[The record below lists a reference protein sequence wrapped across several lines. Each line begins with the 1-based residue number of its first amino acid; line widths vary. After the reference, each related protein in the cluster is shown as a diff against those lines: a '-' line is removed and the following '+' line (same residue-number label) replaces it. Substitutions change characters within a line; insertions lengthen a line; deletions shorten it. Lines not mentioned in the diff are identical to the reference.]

1 MGGRPEPQGQVGR
14 TVPSYVPTAI
24 RVGLVVWLLCGVA
37 RAALPTCVDVQV
49 SGRSEPGLLRLVQLE
64 LDRFP
69 SHQRVERGCSARLTV
84 EVMDVGGE
92 RVLTARVDGEVPF
105 RTEVHRGGLVKAV
118 AQALR
123 VVLHND
129 PRDLRGPRERGW
141 LGERLAE
148 LRLEGQNYYGLE
160 FAQTMALVGGE
171 VQSLGGAA
179 VTARREAGRFAL
191 GVRVS
196 GASSFNP
203 GGPRLQLTQQ
213 FLAHVELI
221 AYSNASEPYAYFA
234 ALTGGFELQR
244 FRGPSPWDDAPGLHT
259 AQASGLSATL
269 RVGIELFRL
278 HDMRAGAFA
287 QADSPVFAS
296 HDIDDGVV
304 DQWIPSL
311 ALGIGVAF

>member
-1 MGGRPEPQGQVGR
+1 
-14 TVPSYVPTAI
+14 VPRAI
-24 RVGLVVWLLCGVA
+24 RVGLVVWLLCGAA
-37 RAALPTCVDVQV
+37 RAALRTCVDVQV
-49 SGRSEPGLLRLVQLE
+49 SGTSEPGVLRLVELE

-69 SHQRVERGCSARLTV
+69 SHVRVEQGCSARLTV

-105 RTEVHRGGLVKAV
+105 RTEVHRGELVKAV
-118 AQALR
+118 AEALR

-129 PRDLRGPRERGW
+129 PRDLRGPRDRGW
-141 LGERLAE
+141 LGERVAE
-148 LRLEGQNYYGLE
+148 LRLEGQGYYGLE

-171 VQSLGGAA
+171 VQSLAGAT

-203 GGPRLQLTQQ
+203 GAQHLELTQQ

-221 AYSNASEPYAYFA
+221 AYSNASEPYACFA

-259 AQASGLSATL
+259 AQASGLSATVS
-269 RVGIELFRL
+269 VGIELFRL
-278 HDMRAGAFA
+278 HDMRAASFV
-287 QADSPVFAS
+287 QADFPVFAS
-296 HDIDDGVV
+296 RDIDDGVV
-304 DQWIPSL
+304 DQWTPST
-311 ALGIGVAF
+311 ALGVGVAF